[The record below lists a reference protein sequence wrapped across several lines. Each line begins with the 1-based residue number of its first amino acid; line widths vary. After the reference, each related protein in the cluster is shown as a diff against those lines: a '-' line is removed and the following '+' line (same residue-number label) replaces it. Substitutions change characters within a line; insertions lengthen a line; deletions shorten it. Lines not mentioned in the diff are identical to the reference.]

1 MDFITVKYFRLI
13 NFYSIV
19 KMKILH
25 IGLCATP
32 NTMNGFQKA
41 FIDVVGKENYREVYT
56 GDSLLKIRAIE
67 LSVIFKPDII
77 FMQIQ
82 APDIIDIE
90 TCKILKDNGAF
101 IINWT
106 GDKRHEV
113 PQWMIDLAP
122 YVSLTSFSN
131 MDDVNTMRLLGF
143 KSEYLEIGYDPE
155 IYKPE
160 GEALNMPDIVFMGNN
175 YGRGYFPMSGFR
187 IDMVD
192 FLRQEYGN
200 RFGVYGSGWAYGN
213 GNFNHSQYEEAKAYR
228 GAKIAINCSHFDSLN
243 YNSDRLLRIL
253 GSGTAC
259 LSYRHKGMGETYGLG
274 CNYFTDFEQLKK
286 HIDWYLNKD
295 NEFYT
300 NEMKLNG
307 NDFVKNTFTFKHQVE
322 NIIKLKNI

>member
-1 MDFITVKYFRLI
+1 
-13 NFYSIV
+13 
-19 KMKILH
+19 MKILH

-56 GDSLLKIRAIE
+56 GDKDLNVNTLLLFNE
-67 LSVIFKPDII
+67 FKPDIV

-82 APDIIDIE
+82 APDII
-90 TCKILKDNGAF
+90 THSVCKIMKDSGAF

-106 GDKRHEV
+106 GDKRQEV

-131 MDDVNTMRLLGF
+131 MDDVNTMRSLGF
-143 KSEYLEIGYDPE
+143 KSEYLEIGYDLE

-160 GEALNMPDIVFMGNN
+160 GEALNMPEIVFMGNN

-243 YNSDRLLRIL
+243 YNSDRLLLIL
-253 GSGTAC
+253 GSGVHC
-259 LSYRHKGMGETYGLG
+259 VSYNHKGMFDTYKHGLS
-274 CNYFTDFEQLKK
+274 YFNDFNELKK
-286 HIDWYLNKD
+286 TIDFNLDPKNKA
-295 NEFYT
+295 YT
-300 NEMKLNG
+300 LGWVG

-322 NIIKLKNI
+322 NIIKLAV

>member
-1 MDFITVKYFRLI
+1 
-13 NFYSIV
+13 
-19 KMKILH
+19 MKILH

-41 FIDVVGKENYREVYT
+41 FIDVVGSENYREVYT
-56 GDSLLKIRAIE
+56 GEENLNAKVLLLANE
-67 LSVIFKPDII
+67 FKPDIV

-82 APDIIDIE
+82 AENIILHNV
-90 TCKILKDNGAF
+90 CQRLKDMGCF

-106 GDKRHEV
+106 GDKRHDV

-122 YVSLTSFSN
+122 SISLTAFSN
-131 MDDVNTMRLLGF
+131 MEDVYKMRELGF

-160 GEALNMPDIVFMGNN
+160 GEALQMPEIVFMGNN

-192 FLRQEYGN
+192 FLRQEYGD

-213 GNFNHSQYEEAKAYR
+213 GNFNHSQHEEAKAYR
-228 GAKIAINCSHFDSLN
+228 GAKIAINCSHFDCDT

-253 GSGTAC
+253 GSGTMC
-259 LSYRHKGMGETYGLG
+259 LSYFHKGMVQIYGG
-274 CNYFTDFEQLKK
+274 TNYFSNFENLKK
-286 HIDWYLNKD
+286 QIDFYLS
-295 NEFYT
+295 NEKFL
-300 NEMKLNG
+300 NEDKIKQHE
-307 NDFVKNTFTFKHQVE
+307 FVKNTFTFKHQVE
-322 NIIKLKNI
+322 NIIKLASCE

>member
-1 MDFITVKYFRLI
+1 
-13 NFYSIV
+13 
-19 KMKILH
+19 MKILH

-56 GDSLLKIRAIE
+56 GDKDLNVNTLLLFNE
-67 LSVIFKPDII
+67 FKPDIV

-82 APDIIDIE
+82 APNII
-90 TCKILKDNGAF
+90 THSVCKIMKDSGAF

-106 GDKRHEV
+106 GDKRQEV

-131 MDDVNTMRLLGF
+131 MDDVNTMRSLGF

-160 GEALNMPDIVFMGNN
+160 GEALNMPEIVFMGNN

-253 GSGTAC
+253 GSGVHC
-259 LSYRHKGMGETYGLG
+259 VSYNHKGMFDTYKHGLS
-274 CNYFTDFEQLKK
+274 YFNDFNELKK
-286 HIDWYLNKD
+286 TIDFNLDPKNKA
-295 NEFYT
+295 YT
-300 NEMKLNG
+300 LGWVG

-322 NIIKLKNI
+322 NIIKLAV

>member
-1 MDFITVKYFRLI
+1 
-13 NFYSIV
+13 
-19 KMKILH
+19 MKILH
-25 IGLCATP
+25 IGLCVQP
-32 NTMNGFQKA
+32 KPYNGFQQA
-41 FIDVVGKENYREVYT
+41 FIDVVGEENYREIATSDKDLNVNT
-56 GDSLLKIRAIE
+56 LLLFNE
-67 LSVIFKPDII
+67 FKPDIV

-82 APDIIDIE
+82 SPGIITHSVCQIM
-90 TCKILKDNGAF
+90 KDAGAF

-131 MDDVNTMRLLGF
+131 MDDVNKMRSLGF
-143 KSEYLEIGYDPE
+143 ESEYLEIGYDPL
-155 IYKPE
+155 IYKPD
-160 GEALNMPDIVFMGNN
+160 GEALIMPEIVFMGNN

-192 FLRQEYGN
+192 FLKTEYGN

-213 GNFNHSQYEEAKAYR
+213 GNFNHSQLEEAKAYR

-259 LSYRHKGMGETYGLG
+259 ISYNHKGMNETYLDS
-274 CNYFTDFEQLKK
+274 CAYFEDFINLKS
-286 HIDWYLNKD
+286 HIDFLL
-295 NEFYT
+295 T
-300 NEMKLNG
+300 NTLDRMEISSLG
-307 NDFVKNTFTFKHQVE
+307 NLVVKNNFTFKHQVE
-322 NIIKLKNI
+322 NIIKFVK

>member
-1 MDFITVKYFRLI
+1 
-13 NFYSIV
+13 
-19 KMKILH
+19 MKILH

-56 GDSLLKIRAIE
+56 GDKDLNVNTLLLFNE
-67 LSVIFKPDII
+67 FKPDIV

-82 APDIIDIE
+82 APDII
-90 TCKILKDNGAF
+90 THSVCKIMKDSAAF

-106 GDKRHEV
+106 GDKRQEV

-131 MDDVNTMRLLGF
+131 MDDVNTMRSLGF

-160 GEALNMPDIVFMGNN
+160 GEALNMPEIVFMGNN

-253 GSGTAC
+253 GSGVHC
-259 LSYRHKGMGETYGLG
+259 VSYNHKGMFDTYKHGLS
-274 CNYFTDFEQLKK
+274 YFNDFNELKK
-286 HIDWYLNKD
+286 TIDFNLDPKNKA
-295 NEFYT
+295 YT
-300 NEMKLNG
+300 LGWVG

-322 NIIKLKNI
+322 NIIKLAV

>member
-1 MDFITVKYFRLI
+1 
-13 NFYSIV
+13 
-19 KMKILH
+19 MKILH

-41 FIDVVGKENYREVYT
+41 FTDIIGKENYREVYT
-56 GDSLLKIRAIE
+56 GNPEVNKNSIYFFDQL
-67 LSVIFKPDII
+67 KPDIV

-82 APDIIDIE
+82 SDFVIQPE
-90 TCKILKDNGAF
+90 TYKYFKENEAF
-101 IINWT
+101 VINWT
-106 GDKRHEV
+106 GDKRQEV
-113 PQWMIDLAP
+113 PRWMIEVAP

-131 MDDVNTMRLLGF
+131 MDDVNTMRSLGF

-155 IYKPE
+155 IYKPK
-160 GEALNMPDIVFMGNN
+160 GEALNMPEIVFMGNN

-192 FLRQEYGN
+192 FLRQEYGK

-253 GSGTAC
+253 GSGTFC
-259 LSYRHKGMGETYGLG
+259 LSYEHLGMNETYIKSAEVD
-274 CNYFTDFEQLKK
+274 YFKDFIELKNNIDYYLSNEDERIDTAYYGEQ
-286 HIDWYLNKD
+286 
-295 NEFYT
+295 
-300 NEMKLNG
+300 
-307 NDFVKNTFTFKHQVE
+307 FVKNNFTFKHQVK
-322 NIIKLKNI
+322 NIINLAK

>member
-1 MDFITVKYFRLI
+1 
-13 NFYSIV
+13 
-19 KMKILH
+19 MKILH
-25 IGLCATP
+25 IGLCVQP
-32 NTMNGFQKA
+32 KPYNGFQQA
-41 FIDVVGKENYREVYT
+41 FTDVVGEENYRENST
-56 GDSLLKIRAIE
+56 GEENLNAKVLILANE
-67 LSVIFKPDII
+67 FKPNIV

-82 APDIIDIE
+82 APNIILHNV
-90 TCKILKDNGAF
+90 CQRLKDMGCF

-131 MDDVNTMRLLGF
+131 MDDVNTMRSLGF
-143 KSEYLEIGYDPE
+143 KSDYLEIGYNE
-155 IYKPE
+155 SIYTPV
-160 GEALNMPDIVFMGNN
+160 GEALNMPEIIFMGNN

-213 GNFNHSQYEEAKAYR
+213 GNFNHSQLEEAKAYR

-253 GSGTAC
+253 GSGTMC
-259 LSYRHKGMGETYGLG
+259 LSYDHLGMKETY
-274 CNYFTDFEQLKK
+274 NHDKVSYFKRFDELQYKIELALEYPEDSK
-286 HIDWYLNKD
+286 L
-295 NEFYT
+295 
-300 NEMKLNG
+300 MALNG
-307 NDFVKNTFTFKHQVE
+307 YNFVKNTFTFKNQVE
-322 NIIKLKNI
+322 NIINLAK

>member
-1 MDFITVKYFRLI
+1 MDLNV
-13 NFYSIV
+13 
-19 KMKILH
+19 
-25 IGLCATP
+25 
-32 NTMNGFQKA
+32 NT
-41 FIDVVGKENYREVYT
+41 
-56 GDSLLKIRAIE
+56 LLLFNE
-67 LSVIFKPDII
+67 FKPDIV

-82 APDIIDIE
+82 APNIITHSVCQIM
-90 TCKILKDNGAF
+90 KDAGAF

-122 YVSLTSFSN
+122 YVSCTSFSN
-131 MDDVNTMRLLGF
+131 MDDVNAMRSLGF
-143 KSEYLEIGYDPE
+143 KSDYLEIGYSPE

-160 GEALNMPDIVFMGNN
+160 GEALNVPEIVFMGNN

-200 RFGVYGSGWAYGN
+200 RFGVYGSGWGNGN
-213 GNFNHSQYEEAKAYR
+213 GNFNHSQLEEAKAYR

-253 GSGTAC
+253 GSGAAC
-259 LSYRHKGMGETYGLG
+259 LSYKHKGMSDTYGLG
-274 CNYFTDFEQLKK
+274 VNYFNDFEQLKK

-300 NEMKLNG
+300 NEMKKAG

-322 NIIKLKNI
+322 NIINLAK

>member
-1 MDFITVKYFRLI
+1 
-13 NFYSIV
+13 
-19 KMKILH
+19 MKILH
-25 IGLCATP
+25 IGLCVQP
-32 NTMNGFQKA
+32 KPYNGFQQA
-41 FIDVVGKENYREVYT
+41 FTDVVGEENYREIST
-56 GDSLLKIRAIE
+56 GEENLNAKVLILANE
-67 LSVIFKPDII
+67 FKPNIV

-82 APDIIDIE
+82 APNIILHNV
-90 TCKILKDNGAF
+90 CQRLKDMGCF

-131 MDDVNTMRLLGF
+131 MDDVNTMRSLGF
-143 KSEYLEIGYDPE
+143 KSDYLEIGYNE
-155 IYKPE
+155 SIYTPV
-160 GEALNMPDIVFMGNN
+160 GEALNMPEIIFMGNN

-213 GNFNHSQYEEAKAYR
+213 GNFNHSQLEEAKAYR

-253 GSGTAC
+253 GSGTMC
-259 LSYRHKGMGETYGLG
+259 LSYDHLGMKETY
-274 CNYFTDFEQLKK
+274 NHDKVSYFKRFDELQYKIELALEYPEDSK
-286 HIDWYLNKD
+286 L
-295 NEFYT
+295 
-300 NEMKLNG
+300 MALNG
-307 NDFVKNTFTFKHQVE
+307 YNFVKNTFTFKNQVE
-322 NIIKLKNI
+322 NIINLAK

>member
-1 MDFITVKYFRLI
+1 
-13 NFYSIV
+13 
-19 KMKILH
+19 MKILH

-56 GDSLLKIRAIE
+56 GDKDLNVNTLLLFNE
-67 LSVIFKPDII
+67 FKPDIV

-82 APDIIDIE
+82 APDII
-90 TCKILKDNGAF
+90 THSVCKIMKDSGAF

-106 GDKRHEV
+106 GDKRQEV
-113 PQWMIDLAP
+113 PQCMIDLAP

-131 MDDVNTMRLLGF
+131 MDDVNTMRSLGF

-160 GEALNMPDIVFMGNN
+160 GEALNMPEIVFMGNN

-253 GSGTAC
+253 GSGVHC
-259 LSYRHKGMGETYGLG
+259 VSYNHKGMFDTYKHGLS
-274 CNYFTDFEQLKK
+274 YFNDFNELKK
-286 HIDWYLNKD
+286 TIDFNLDPKNKA
-295 NEFYT
+295 YT
-300 NEMKLNG
+300 LGWVG

-322 NIIKLKNI
+322 NIINLAK

>member
-1 MDFITVKYFRLI
+1 
-13 NFYSIV
+13 
-19 KMKILH
+19 
-25 IGLCATP
+25 
-32 NTMNGFQKA
+32 MNGFQKA

-56 GDSLLKIRAIE
+56 GDKDLNVNTLLLFNE
-67 LSVIFKPDII
+67 FKPDIV

-82 APDIIDIE
+82 APDII
-90 TCKILKDNGAF
+90 THSVCKIMKDSGAF

-106 GDKRHEV
+106 GDKRQEV

-131 MDDVNTMRLLGF
+131 MDDVNTMRSLGF

-160 GEALNMPDIVFMGNN
+160 GEALNMPEIVFMGNN

-253 GSGTAC
+253 GSGVHC
-259 LSYRHKGMGETYGLG
+259 VSYNHKGMFDTYKHGLS
-274 CNYFTDFEQLKK
+274 YFNDFNELKK
-286 HIDWYLNKD
+286 TIDFNLDPKNKA
-295 NEFYT
+295 YT
-300 NEMKLNG
+300 LGWVG

-322 NIIKLKNI
+322 NIIKLAV

>member
-1 MDFITVKYFRLI
+1 
-13 NFYSIV
+13 
-19 KMKILH
+19 MKILH

-41 FIDVVGKENYREVYT
+41 FIDVVGSENYREVYT
-56 GDSLLKIRAIE
+56 GDKDLNVNTLLLFNE
-67 LSVIFKPDII
+67 FKPDIV

-82 APDIIDIE
+82 APDII
-90 TCKILKDNGAF
+90 THSVCKIMKDSGAF

-106 GDKRHEV
+106 GDKRQEV

-131 MDDVNTMRLLGF
+131 MDDVNTMRSLGF

-160 GEALNMPDIVFMGNN
+160 GEALNMPEIVFMGNN

-259 LSYRHKGMGETYGLG
+259 ISYNHKGMRQTYGETVK
-274 CNYFTDFEQLKK
+274 YFNNEMQLKNQ
-286 HIDWYLNKD
+286 IDGILNGK
-295 NEFYT
+295 EYKILALT
-300 NEMKLNG
+300 NG

-322 NIIKLKNI
+322 NIINLAK